1 MQAYLAAVNT
11 DGETAAEAFRNDHIA
26 RAFAESV
33 PRVPFVGYFT
43 NQRRVMGGLDLVE
56 LRVRNGRTAELLLRD
71 RLYGALHGLELGFEE
86 TPEARVTTFEPG
98 PAPLWAPKPKAHLT
112 AGDVGAQARGLMDR
126 GCRAGVFSGAVL
138 VAKGDE
144 VLFEAACGQA
154 NRRYGVANTSRTRL
168 NLGSMNKMFTAIA
181 VMQLVETGQVSL
193 DDPLSK
199 YADES
204 WLPAEIG
211 KTITI
216 RHLLR
221 HTSGL
226 GSFLGRDFEK
236 TSRRLYREVADYKPL
251 VRGETPAF
259 PPGTQFKYSDT
270 GMLLLGVVIEQAS
283 GETYF
288 DYARAHIFGPAAM
301 KDTDSWPMDEPTP
314 DLAMGY
320 GWAPRA
326 PLGWRENTMAHVFR
340 GTSAGGGYSTVG
352 DLHRFA
358 RAAERPASLTAFRRG
373 PLGRQPAEQLWRR
386 LHGQRIGRGQ
396 DRRTQRHL
404 LRDQQ
409 PARDLRREGLHRRHP
424 RQPGLRRARIGRCH
438 SGCDRRGEVA
448 PYLPPARMKARMSV
462 ESLVRSAS
470 RTYIMW
476 PAS

>member
-1 MQAYLAAVNT
+1 MHSGAWAGAAPSRQVIDDHVQAYLAAVNT
-11 DGETAAEAFRNDHIA
+11 DGETAAGAFRDKHIA
-26 RAFAESV
+26 KAFAESV
-33 PRVPFVGYFT
+33 PRAPFVGYFT

-56 LRVRNGRTAELLLRD
+56 LRMKDEHSAELLLRD
-71 RLYGALHGLELGFEE
+71 RLYGALHGVVLSFDE
-86 TPEARVTTFEPG
+86 TAEARVTTFEPG
-98 PAPLWAPKPKAHLT
+98 PAPLWAAKAKAHLT
-112 AGDVGAQARGLMDR
+112 AGDVGAQTRALVDL

-144 VLFEAACGQA
+144 VLSEAACGQA
-154 NRRYGVANTSRTRL
+154 NRRYGVANTPRTRL
-168 NLGSMNKMFTAIA
+168 NLGSMNKMFTAVA

-204 WLPAEIG
+204 WLPAEIA
-211 KTITI
+211 KAITI
-216 RHLLR
+216 RHLLT

-226 GSFLGRDFEK
+226 GSFLGSDFEK
-236 TSRRLYREVADYKPL
+236 TSRRLYREVADYRPL

-288 DYARAHIFGPAAM
+288 NYVRGHIFGPAAM

-340 GTSAGGGYSTVG
+340 GMPAGGGYSTVG

-358 RAAERPASLTAFRRG
+358 RALQSGRLLSPPSLALLWTDNPPNNYGGGFMVNASAAGKVVGHSGIFSGISSQLEIYAEKGYIVAI
-373 PLGRQPAEQLWRR
+373 LGN
-386 LHGQRIGRGQ
+386 Q
-396 DRRTQRHL
+396 DY
-404 LRDQQ
+404 
-409 PARDLRREGLHRRHP
+409 AA
-424 RQPGLRRARIGRCH
+424 PGLGDAI
-438 SGCDRRGEVA
+438 RGVIAEA
-448 PYLPPARMKARMSV
+448 K
-462 ESLVRSAS
+462 
-470 RTYIMW
+470 
-476 PAS
+476 